1 MNIKNPKNKEEPEMN
16 DLQMDLSSTNLLYSL
31 RKNNKKVNEIL
42 ELPENSI
49 ISNAYFSDN
58 DLVLS
63 VYEYDNLES
72 YEWYINLHTS
82 DTVCYIFNEEN
93 GGDKLQKLYQCIE
106 IENPPEKRRL
116 DVFICTLLLTMDKGQ
131 KMLNYIRSIN
141 KTASDVSVFNLEV
154 NMGNVIIGY
163 TIDKEDRYL
172 VMTGE
177 AYRAFLTI
185 DIKGEDR

>member
-1 MNIKNPKNKEEPEMN
+1 MNN
-16 DLQMDLSSTNLLYSL
+16 LQMNLSSTNLFYSL

-63 VYEYDNLES
+63 VYEYDNLER
-72 YEWYINLHTS
+72 YDWYINLHTS

-93 GGDKLQKLYQCIE
+93 GGDKLKKLYECIK

-116 DVFICTLLLTMDKGQ
+116 DVFFCTVLLTKDKGQ
-131 KMLNYIRSIN
+131 KMLNYIRLIN
-141 KTASDVSVFNLEV
+141 KTDSNVSVFNLEV

-163 TIDKEDRYL
+163 TIDKDDRYL

-177 AYRAFLTI
+177 AYRAFFDD
-185 DIKGEDR
+185 DIKGEEIKCQ

>member
-1 MNIKNPKNKEEPEMN
+1 MN

-185 DIKGEDR
+185 DIKGEER

>member
-1 MNIKNPKNKEEPEMN
+1 MNN
-16 DLQMDLSSTNLLYSL
+16 LQMDLSSTNLLYSL

-42 ELPENSI
+42 ELPEDSI
-49 ISNAYFSDN
+49 ISSAYFSDN

-63 VYEYDNLES
+63 VYEYDNLER
-72 YEWYINLHTS
+72 YDWYINLHTS

-93 GGDKLQKLYQCIE
+93 GGDKLKKLSECIK
-106 IENPPEKRRL
+106 IENPPEKLRL
-116 DVFICTLLLTMDKGQ
+116 DVFFCTVLLTKDKGQ

-141 KTASDVSVFNLEV
+141 KTDSNVSIFNLEV

-177 AYRAFLTI
+177 AYRAFFDDN
-185 DIKGEDR
+185 DIKEEEIKCQ

>member
-1 MNIKNPKNKEEPEMN
+1 MNN
-16 DLQMDLSSTNLLYSL
+16 LQMNLSSTNLLYSL

-63 VYEYDNLES
+63 IYEYDNLER

-82 DTVCYIFNEEN
+82 HRGCYIFNEEN
-93 GGDKLQKLYQCIE
+93 SGDKLQKLYECIK
-106 IENPPEKRRL
+106 IENPLGNPPEKRRL
-116 DVFICTLLLTMDKGQ
+116 DVFFCTVLLTKDKGQ

-141 KTASDVSVFNLEV
+141 KTDSNVSVFNLEV

-177 AYRAFLTI
+177 AYRAFFDDN
-185 DIKGEDR
+185 DIKEDEIKCQ

>member
-1 MNIKNPKNKEEPEMN
+1 MNN
-16 DLQMDLSSTNLLYSL
+16 LQMDLTSSNLFYSL

-49 ISNAYFSDN
+49 IANAYFSDN

-63 VYEYDNLES
+63 VYEYDNLER
-72 YEWYINLHTS
+72 YDWYINLHTS

-93 GGDKLQKLYQCIE
+93 GGDKLQKLYECIK
-106 IENPPEKRRL
+106 IENPPEKQRL
-116 DVFICTLLLTMDKGQ
+116 DVFFCTVLLTNDRGQ
-131 KMLNYIRSIN
+131 KMPNYIRSIN
-141 KTASDVSVFNLEV
+141 KTDSDVSVFNLEV

-163 TIDKEDRYL
+163 TFDEQDYYL

-177 AYRAFLTI
+177 AYRALFYNN
-185 DIKGEDR
+185 DIKEEERENVNKNY